1 MNGTKHNL
9 TIEDINAIANENWEE
24 FENEIEHM
32 DKNKNT
38 SKNESI
44 NKLLFNGP
52 NKKLSINNY
61 AVQPLQGDDGNQDII
76 PDSPRAK
83 KARLIF
89 KRSYDDTFHA
99 SMITNVLLRD
109 SDSE

>member
-24 FENEIEHM
+24 FENEIENINK
-32 DKNKNT
+32 DKNT
-38 SKNESI
+38 SKSESI
-44 NKLLFNGP
+44 NKLLYNGS
-52 NKKLSINNY
+52 KKLSVNEY
-61 AVQPLQGDDGNQDII
+61 PVQPLPGDDGNQDII
-76 PDSPRAK
+76 PESPKAK